1 MAVSLNYILPA
12 TGAVAPVAGQVVDCM
27 IVDVTATADADA
39 AAVIPHLMRAI
50 PLEINVQKI
59 LSNALA
65 AEPGW
70 SVGVVD
76 ATNVN
81 LVKLATVGSGNAAAQ
96 IRVTIRRPH
105 TLGR

>member
-1 MAVSLNYILPA
+1 MAVTLSYILPA
-12 TGAVAPVAGQVVDCM
+12 TGAVAPVAGQVADEM

-50 PLEINVQKI
+50 PLEITITPI
-59 LSNALA
+59 LSFALA
-65 AEPGW
+65 ASPGW

-81 LVKLATVGSGNAAAQ
+81 LVKLATAGSGNASAQ
-96 IRVTIRRPH
+96 LRVKIRRPH
-105 TLGR
+105 TLGA